1 MNWLSEL
8 FRRVRWLFS
17 RGQFDQDL
25 QEEMRLH
32 LELRAADDSQAQKRF
47 GNRTRLLE
55 ASREA
60 WGWTFWETLGQDL
73 RYGLRALAADRGFT
87 VAAVLSLTIGIG
99 ANTAVFSILNAV
111 MLRTLP
117 VENPGELVSVR
128 FGNNG
133 SLTNPLWE
141 QIRDHQDAFS
151 GTLTYSPDQFDLA
164 EGGEARYAHG
174 LWVSGEYFRTL
185 GVPAIRGR
193 VFTPDDDKHGGGR
206 SGPVAVISYGFW
218 KDHFAGDPGVIGK
231 SIKLNRHP
239 FEIVGVT
246 PPWFKGLDVD
256 QPYDVAITVGCEPI
270 MHTDRSALSERS
282 WWWLRVIGR
291 LRPEETIV
299 QAEARMKSIAPAI
312 VRATL
317 PPNYRPEDQ
326 REYLQRS
333 FSLEPAKTGFSA
345 VANQYRTALFT
356 LMAAV
361 GLVLLIACANIANLL
376 LARAAA
382 RQRELSIRLAIG
394 ASRLRIVRQLLT
406 ESILLSAV
414 GAAGGILLAL
424 WGSKLLLRLLSTAR
438 TELQLDVSP
447 DLRVL
452 AFTAAIAILTGLL
465 FGIAPALRSTSGGP
479 NRVLKENARGAVAG
493 ASRFHLGKALVTVQV
508 ALSLVLLTGA
518 ALFGTSLR
526 NLLTADTGFD
536 RHNVLL
542 VSAAVPPDRV
552 PKSQRRELFASI
564 VANLRRIPGV
574 RSAASSDMTPI
585 SNMTWNENVYP
596 EGYQPKPAE
605 EDSLVYFNR
614 VSSGYFR
621 TMATPVLLGRDFA
634 ERDTLTGP
642 RVMIIGETTA
652 RHFWGSAD
660 PIGKVIRLDRE
671 GEPGKRDSYEVIGVV
686 ADIKYEQL
694 NEKTLKTAYLSA
706 TQNADPWEQLSF
718 EVRTA
723 GRPARLTPDVRAAV
737 AAVNK
742 DVSLEFR
749 TLEEQVDDSLLGSR
763 LLAFLTTFFGL
774 VALLLAV
781 TGLYGVIAYLTT
793 RRRNEIGI
801 RVALGARYGSVVWL
815 VLRDALL
822 MLGVGLVAGVAGSVA
837 GARVVASLF
846 YGVSVTDA
854 RTLGVAVLVLAA
866 ATLIAAYLPARRAAV
881 MDPMAALR
889 DE

>member
-87 VAAVLSLTIGIG
+87 LAAVLSLTIGIG

-117 VENPGELVSVR
+117 VEKPGELMSVR
-128 FGNNG
+128 FGSNG
-133 SLTNPLWE
+133 YLTNPLWE

-164 EGGEARYAHG
+164 EGGEAQYAHG
-174 LWVSGEYFRTL
+174 LWVSGDYFHTL

-193 VFTPDDDKHGGGR
+193 VFASDDDKHGGGR
-206 SGPVAVISYGFW
+206 SGPVAVISYAFW
-218 KDHFAGDPGVIGK
+218 KDHFAGDPGVIGR

-256 QPYDVAITVGCEPI
+256 QPYDVTIPVGCEPI
-270 MHTDRSALSERS
+270 MHTDRSALDQRS

-291 LRPEETIV
+291 LRPDETMA
-299 QAEARMKSIAPAI
+299 QAEARMKSIAPAV

-317 PPNYRPEDQ
+317 PPRWDPKDQ

-376 LARAAA
+376 LARATA
-382 RQRELSIRLAIG
+382 RQHELSIRLAIG

-452 AFTAAIAILTGLL
+452 AFTAAIAIVTGLL
-465 FGIAPALRSTSGGP
+465 FGIAPALRSTRGGP
-479 NRVLKENARGAVAG
+479 NRVLKESARGAVAG
-493 ASRFHLGKALVTVQV
+493 ASRFHLGKALVTIQV
-508 ALSLVLLTGA
+508 ALSLILLTGA

-526 NLLTADTGFD
+526 NLMTVDTGFD

-542 VSAAVPPDRV
+542 VSARVPPDRI
-552 PKSQRRELFASI
+552 PKQQRRDLFDSI
-564 VANLRRIPGV
+564 LATLRRIPGV
-574 RSAASSDMTPI
+574 RSAASSDMTPL
-585 SNMTWNENVYP
+585 SNMFWNENVYP
-596 EGYQPKPAE
+596 EGYQPKPV
-605 EDSLVYFNR
+605 EDDALVYFNR
-614 VSSGYFR
+614 VSPGYFR
-621 TMATPVLLGRDFA
+621 TMATPVLLGRDFS

-642 RVMIIGETTA
+642 KVMIIGETSA
-652 RHFWGSAD
+652 RHFWGNAD
-660 PIGKVIRLDRE
+660 PIGKIIRLARE
-671 GEPGKRDSYEVIGVV
+671 NEPGKEDSYEVIGVV
-686 ADIKYEQL
+686 ADIKYGQL
-694 NEKTLKTAYLSA
+694 NEKTLKTAYMSS
-706 TQNADPWEQLSF
+706 TQNTDPWDRFNF

-723 GRPARLTPDVRAAV
+723 GPPARLTPDVRAAV

-763 LLAFLTTFFGL
+763 LLAFLTAFFGF

-822 MLGVGLVAGVAGSVA
+822 MLALGIVAGIAGSVA

-854 RTLGVAVLVLAA
+854 RTLGVAVFLLAT

>member
-1 MNWLSEL
+1 MDWLSEL
-8 FRRVRWLFS
+8 FRRVRWLFL
-17 RGQFDQDL
+17 RGRFDQDL
-25 QEEMRLH
+25 QEEMALH

-117 VENPGELVSVR
+117 VQNPGELVSVR

-133 SLTNPLWE
+133 YLTNPLWE

-151 GTLTYSPDQFDLA
+151 GTLTYSVDQFNLA
-164 EGGEARYAHG
+164 EGGEAHFAHG
-174 LWVSGEYFRTL
+174 LWVSGDYFHTL

-193 VFTPDDDKHGGGR
+193 VFSSDDDKHGGGR
-206 SGPVAVISYGFW
+206 SGPVAVISYAFW
-218 KDHFAGDPGVIGK
+218 KDHFAGDPGVIGR

-256 QPYDVAITVGCEPI
+256 QPYDVAIAVGCEPI
-270 MHTDRSALSERS
+270 MHTDRSALNERS
-282 WWWLRVIGR
+282 WWWLRVVGR
-291 LRPEETIV
+291 LRPDETMA
-299 QAEARMKSIAPAI
+299 QAEARMKSIVPAV

-317 PPNYRPEDQ
+317 PPRWDPEAQ
-326 REYLQRS
+326 RHYLQRT
-333 FSLEPAKTGFSA
+333 FSLEPARTGFSA

-406 ESILLSAV
+406 ESILLSVV

-452 AFTAAIAILTGLL
+452 AFTAAIAIITGLL

-526 NLLTADTGFD
+526 NLLTVDTGFD

-542 VSAAVPPDRV
+542 VSASVPPDRI

-564 VANLRRIPGV
+564 VTNLRRIPGV

-585 SNMTWNENVYP
+585 SNMMWNGDVYP
-596 EGYQPKPAE
+596 EGYQPKPVD
-605 EDSLVYFNR
+605 EDATVYFNR
-614 VSSGYFR
+614 VSPGYFR
-621 TMATPVLLGRDFA
+621 TMSTPVLLGRDFS

-642 RVMIIGETTA
+642 KVMIIGETTA
-652 RHFWGSAD
+652 RHFWGNAD

-686 ADIKYEQL
+686 ADIKYQQL

-706 TQNADPWEQLSF
+706 TQNDDPWDRLNF

-723 GRPARLTPDVRAAV
+723 GPPASVTGDVRAAV

-822 MLGVGLVAGVAGSVA
+822 MLGVGIAAGVAGSMA
-837 GARVVASLF
+837 GARVVGSLF

-854 RTLGVAVLVLAA
+854 RTLGLSVLTLATATVA
-866 ATLIAAYLPARRAAV
+866 AAYLPARRAAV